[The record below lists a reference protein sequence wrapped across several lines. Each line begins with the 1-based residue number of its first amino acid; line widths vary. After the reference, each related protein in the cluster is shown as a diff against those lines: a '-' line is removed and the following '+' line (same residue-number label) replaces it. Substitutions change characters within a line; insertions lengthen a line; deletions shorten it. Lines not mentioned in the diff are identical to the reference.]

1 MQSLA
6 TTNEDIKTSIW
17 LLEDAKMKV
26 WNRVGYYSYQ
36 MMEDP
41 TNADEFAEMIKINTM
56 SASLIDIMIELARSG
71 LDILSGVNNK
81 SVTIAN
87 ILSER

>member
-26 WNRVGYYSYQ
+26 WNRVSYYSYQ

-56 SASLIDIMIELARSG
+56 SASLIDIMIELTRSG

-81 SVTIAN
+81 SVAIAN